1 MSYCGKIRKD
11 KENSYKLEIPRN
23 QFDRIADAFEH
34 QVIDVNGYDAE
45 KDTVIFSIKEK
56 QRLWFA
62 KYAVPNKKIKWKGK
76 VKTNPYNWI
85 CQMFLPDEIEKYL
98 VK

>member
-34 QVIDVNGYDAE
+34 QVIDVNGYDAD
-45 KDTVIFSIKEK
+45 KDTVIFTVSEK
-56 QRLWFA
+56 QRLWFEKIA
-62 KYAVPNKKIKWKGK
+62 KSKKIKWKGK
-76 VKTNPYNWI
+76 VKVNPYYWI
-85 CQMFLPDEIEKYL
+85 TEMFLSHNIEQYL

>member
-11 KENSYKLEIPRN
+11 KDNSYKLEIPRN

-34 QVIDVNGYDAE
+34 QVIDVNGYDAD
-45 KDTVIFSIKEK
+45 KDTVIFTVSEK
-56 QRLWFA
+56 QRKHFA
-62 KYAVPNKKIKWKGK
+62 KHAKKN
-76 VKTNPYNWI
+76 VNHLYWI
-85 CQMFLPDEIEKYL
+85 TQMFLPRNIEKYL

>member
-1 MSYCGKIRKD
+1 MSYCGKIRKYKSD
-11 KENSYKLEIPRN
+11 SYKLEIPRA
-23 QFDRIADAFEH
+23 QFDRIADAFEQ
-34 QVIDVNGYDAE
+34 QVIDVNGYDVK

-62 KYAVPNKKIKWKGK
+62 KYAVQKTIKWKGK
-76 VKTNPYNWI
+76 IKPNSYNWI
-85 CQMFLPDEIEKYL
+85 CQMFLPHEIEKYL